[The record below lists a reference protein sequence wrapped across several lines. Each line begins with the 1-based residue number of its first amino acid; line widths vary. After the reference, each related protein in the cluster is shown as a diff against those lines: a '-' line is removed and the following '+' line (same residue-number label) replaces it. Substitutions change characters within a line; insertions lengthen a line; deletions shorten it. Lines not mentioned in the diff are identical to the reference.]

1 MVSLEEIQTIIRGVL
16 CKKYGANVCKW
27 RYKYKIESVVE
38 NDIVKSLW
46 DICIQVD
53 RQREHRRPDIA
64 VMEKNTNKCLM
75 TDVACPVENKLI
87 LKRNEKLG
95 NYSKLRLNIARM
107 WDKEIL
113 IVPIIIETLGSIPN
127 NLQH

>member
-1 MVSLEEIQTIIRGVL
+1 MVSLEEIQTIIHWVL

-27 RYKYKIESVVE
+27 RYEYKIESVVE

-64 VMEKNTNKCLM
+64 VTEKNTNKCLM

>member
-1 MVSLEEIQTIIRGVL
+1 
-16 CKKYGANVCKW
+16 
-27 RYKYKIESVVE
+27 
-38 NDIVKSLW
+38 
-46 DICIQVD
+46 
-53 RQREHRRPDIA
+53 
-64 VMEKNTNKCLM
+64 MEKNTNKCLM
-75 TDVACPVENKLI
+75 TDIACPVENKLI

-95 NYSKLRLNIARM
+95 NYSELRLNKARM

>member
-1 MVSLEEIQTIIRGVL
+1 
-16 CKKYGANVCKW
+16 
-27 RYKYKIESVVE
+27 
-38 NDIVKSLW
+38 
-46 DICIQVD
+46 
-53 RQREHRRPDIA
+53 
-64 VMEKNTNKCLM
+64 MEKNTNKCLM